1 MLSALKFNLVLNV
14 YFQLEVVVS
23 HWLLTLGIFVHHVFG
38 KMVNGQSGPAQEK
51 GNLNL
56 IRLVLLSRLFLVFSR
71 CIFAQ

>member
-1 MLSALKFNLVLNV
+1 M
-14 YFQLEVVVS
+14 S

-38 KMVNGQSGPAQEK
+38 KMVNGQSGPEQEK

-56 IRLVLLSRLFLVFSR
+56 IRLVLLSRLVVFSL